1 MNEELSDGGKD
12 EVIDEVGE
20 ALQSAGDGLDFSN
33 KLIVTVAFDR
43 VSDDGWDDSASYGK
57 DVSHCTR

>member
-33 KLIVTVAFDR
+33 KLIVTVAFD
-43 VSDDGWDDSASYGK
+43 
-57 DVSHCTR
+57 H